1 MEEIKKVRKK
11 KYTYFIGIDV
21 SKNEL
26 DFAVMHQNVFL
37 FHQEC
42 KNERESVIAFIA
54 RLKEIPGFRLSKAI
68 FCMENTGFYGN
79 ILLQVLKKLKV
90 DAAVEHPLHLKRS
103 LGLVREKSDKSDAI
117 KIAAYAEKNVDRL
130 KLWSEK
136 RSVITT
142 LNHLFTLR
150 TRLLTTSF
158 ILSKPIKEQELFIQ
172 KKLHFE
178 LGQLCKESIN
188 ALKADIS
195 DVEIRMKA
203 LIASDERLKRL
214 HYLIMSIAGIGF
226 FTSTLILISTNEFL
240 GINDPKKFAAYAGVA
255 PFRRESGKNFRRAR
269 TSKEANA
276 KMKSL
281 LHMSALNAIRHDQE
295 LKHYYQRK
303 TIVEGKAKM
312 VVINAIRSK
321 LILRV
326 FACVSQDR
334 PYTKDY
340 LHQKTTAEGAIELYE
355 SLEA

>member
-42 KNERESVIAFIA
+42 KNEKESVIAFIA
-54 RLKEIPGFRLSKAI
+54 RLKAIPGFRLSKAI
-68 FCMENTGFYGN
+68 FCMESTGIYGN

-103 LGLVREKSDKSDAI
+103 LGLVREKTDKSDAI
-117 KIAAYAEKNVDRL
+117 KIAAYAEKNVDQL

-136 RSVITT
+136 RSVITA

-150 TRLLTTSF
+150 TRLLSTSF
-158 ILSKPIKEQELFIQ
+158 ILSKPINEQELFIQ